1 MFFEQKLIIHPIVYT
16 QNIFGAGQQ
25 KKMERQP
32 KHTLQTLPAHTLLHH
47 IKKDQ
52 LEKALPPHAVQLL
65 RRQAMENG
73 EKFTAKYLKDAVLKE
88 PQYIES
94 LRDSQ
99 LGREAFQ
106 KYAESYM
113 RITSPAVRAKSRD
126 VRAQMIEPRQ
136 GFLGCVAT
144 KVDPSV
150 FRECA
155 QTYDNPAY
163 QSISL
168 VPSAALKQS
177 VYKKTGNPV
186 LAAPAGTHIS
196 ELPRGLKAYIRDNPL
211 QYMDYLDELR
221 AQAEYLKSVGRGVRA
236 EQRQEQEEVRQE
248 GPGRKRRGVV
258 GQGQF

>member
-1 MFFEQKLIIHPIVYT
+1 
-16 QNIFGAGQQ
+16 
-25 KKMERQP
+25 MERQP
-32 KHTLQTLPAHTLLHH
+32 KHTLQTLPASSLLHH

-52 LEKALPPHAVQLL
+52 LEKALPPHVVQLL
-65 RRQAMENG
+65 RVEALQKG
-73 EKFTAKYLKDAVLKE
+73 QKLTAKVLKDAVLKD
-88 PQYIES
+88 PQYIEA

-99 LGREAFQ
+99 LGREAYQ

-113 RITSPAVRAKSRD
+113 RITSPAVRAKSRE
-126 VRAQMIEPRQ
+126 VRAQMIEPRR

-144 KVDPSV
+144 KVDPKV

-155 QTYDNPAY
+155 DTYDNPDY

-177 VYKKTGNPV
+177 AYRKTGAPV

-196 ELPRGLKAYIRDNPL
+196 DLPRGLKAYIRDNPL

-236 EQRQEQEEVRQE
+236 EQRQEAEEDMAARQD
-248 GPGRKRRGVV
+248 GAGRKRRNVAG
-258 GQGQF
+258 